1 MDENPLIMICS
12 AAATSLRQ
20 RGSLE
25 GSLLCLVSG
34 RAQDATAEDAGQ
46 RSSFAFGVG
55 GVPRVISLTN
65 PTFQP
70 PVNHRNLNGAAA
82 AASVVSV
89 DHDTL
94 LADLRSLRLPES
106 MLREVRSKLPPKE
119 PPRKNKEGL
128 IFGDKKD
135 SMRKA
140 QQQVGGEMSQ
150 QRGIPGGAG
159 TSY

>member
-1 MDENPLIMICS
+1 MDEDPLLMICS

-34 RAQDATAEDAGQ
+34 RAQDATAEGAGQ

-55 GVPRVISLTN
+55 STSGDLPHQPHVPASS
-65 PTFQP
+65 QP
-70 PVNHRNLNGAAA
+70 PQSQRAAA

-94 LADLRSLRLPES
+94 LADLRSLRL
-106 MLREVRSKLPPKE
+106 LHV
-119 PPRKNKEGL
+119 
-128 IFGDKKD
+128 
-135 SMRKA
+135 
-140 QQQVGGEMSQ
+140 
-150 QRGIPGGAG
+150 
-159 TSY
+159 